1 MTFTANKKDKYFRV
15 KLLQLA
21 SLASGPYNGHGHF
34 KSNTVKKD
42 DIYPHH
48 PLSDADNF

>member
-1 MTFTANKKDKYFRV
+1 MYDLYSQQKRQVF
-15 KLLQLA
+15 QSEA